1 MCEAIPPTL
10 GAEGPEFCVAEHHEE
25 EAANQKAGRPCEAGQ
40 RPALA
45 QLTFPKKE
53 KTGKDYKESS
63 QMMIKLTLFLVLGED
78 GLLHRAT
85 LRLVVHRNE
94 HIHALVPGVGYVC
107 ERGMGRALTG
117 AQPHPCR
124 QKHP

>member
-40 RPALA
+40 GPALA

-63 QMMIKLTLFLVLGED
+63 QMMVKFTLFLVSGED
-78 GLLHRAT
+78 GLLHRA
-85 LRLVVHRNE
+85 LRLTVHRNGN
-94 HIHALVPGVGYVC
+94 IHALVPGVGCVWG
-107 ERGMGRALTG
+107 RGMG
-117 AQPHPCR
+117 
-124 QKHP
+124 